1 MTILPSH
8 QNVTIKAVILAG
20 GSGSRLWPLS
30 RQHLPKQFLKLNGA
44 QSLLQETAS
53 RLQPL
58 IAAQNVLIVTG
69 EEQARGEAYKV
80 LSSFQTLLEPIG
92 RNTAPAIAIAA
103 AYLQRQGDDPVM
115 VVLPADH
122 IIKDVNA
129 FQASLKVAMEAAQAG
144 LLVTFGIQPDRPDTG
159 FGYIKISSG
168 STSSGIT
175 VSGAIHRKA

>member
-1 MTILPSH
+1 MTISPSH

-58 IAAQNVLIVTG
+58 IVAQNVLIVTG
-69 EEQARGEAYKV
+69 EEHAKGEAYKV

-92 RNTAPAIAIAA
+92 RNTAPAIAIAV

-129 FQASLKVAMEAAQAG
+129 FQASLKVAIEAA
-144 LLVTFGIQPDRPDTG
+144 
-159 FGYIKISSG
+159 
-168 STSSGIT
+168 
-175 VSGAIHRKA
+175 